1 MKPFALQTVLN
12 YRKRL
17 EDIAQHRLIE
27 AKKVQ
32 ETIERKLND
41 EINALAIFIA
51 ETEKLQAEGIGIT
64 ELIRYEESIT
74 SQKDNIRAIKKN
86 LTEKCELVQIE
97 QRNLIHRSKE
107 KQIMER
113 LKHTQNK
120 AWQAYLNKKEAAM
133 LDEIATSR
141 HQSDTY

>member
-51 ETEKLQAEGIGIT
+51 ETEKLQTEGIGIT

-97 QRNLIHRSKE
+97 QRNLIHRCKE

-133 LDEIATSR
+133 LDEIATTR
-141 HQSDTY
+141 HQPDTY